1 MGRRPADTRRRP
13 VYIRASK
20 PTPWPGMM
28 ASYNRHRE
36 PIAQKQL
43 ALAQNE
49 AGKAK
54 LELAEKYRAYL
65 AASLVLWCGMRRGN
79 VRQLRVNLDIWG
91 ARDADGNDAIF
102 CDPLD
107 TKTAYRMPT
116 EMQRTV

>member
-13 VYIRASK
+13 VHQSVEADIRRDD
-20 PTPWPGMM
+20 GQL
-28 ASYNRHRE
+28 YNRHRE

-49 AGKAK
+49 TGKAK
-54 LELAEKYRAYL
+54 LGLAEKYRAYL

-79 VRQLRVNLDIWG
+79 VRQLRVNLDIWRG
-91 ARDADGNDAIF
+91 RDADGNDAIF

-116 EMQRTV
+116 EMQRTA